1 MPQRQ
6 RPFLRAALGLCA
18 FFTAC
23 SSIPQPVQS
32 VQLPDRGQVSLE
44 PAASFDSPAINE
56 SSGLAASRRFP
67 GLYWT
72 HNDSGDTAV
81 IFAVDGQGRLV
92 GKPVRLLGATNVDW
106 EDIAADGAGN
116 LWIGDFGNNLNSRTD
131 LCLYVLPEPDP
142 KVEEKVR
149 VTKRIAIRFPDQSLF
164 PPPRWEYDAEAL
176 FIAFGKPYVLT
187 KHRGSSTTKLYRLD
201 QGDDGFS
208 APLTLLGTFD
218 IGGMVTAAVGG
229 SWFSPTTRSGSS
241 RPAPGTTTSAAGSAG
256 FRSGPDSAR
265 ESASTPTGPSS
276 WTTSRASSSGCR
288 RRSSWSSGND
298 RRSL

>member
-1 MPQRQ
+1 MPHRQ
-6 RPFLRAALGLCA
+6 LLRAALGLCV

-23 SSIPQPVQS
+23 NSTPQPTQS
-32 VQLPDRGQVSLE
+32 VLLPARGQLLLE

-81 IFAVDGQGRLV
+81 IFAVDREGRLV

-142 KVEEKVR
+142 RVEEKVR

-176 FIAFGKPYVLT
+176 FVAFGKPYVLT
-187 KHRGSSTTKLYRLD
+187 KHRGSSTTRLYRLD

-208 APLTLLGTFD
+208 APLTLVGTFD
-218 IGGMVTAAVGG
+218 VGGMVTAADA
-229 SWFSPTTRSGSS
+229 SPDGRRILVLTYNALWLFEARSGDDYFGG
-241 RPAPGTTTSAAGSAG
+241 RIRWLPIWAGQCEGVCFDADGSILMDNEQG
-256 FRSGPDSAR
+256 QLFRLSPEELVVVR
-265 ESASTPTGPSS
+265 E
-276 WTTSRASSSGCR
+276 
-288 RRSSWSSGND
+288 
-298 RRSL
+298 